1 MVNWYGNLG
10 VHYSIMLIRLEEKAK
25 KFFCEER
32 GDLVSSLGWMAI
44 MALVLV
50 LIKSI
55 VDGKLTAY
63 ANNIFTH
70 LDRVF
75 SS

>member
-1 MVNWYGNLG
+1 MKWYGNLG
-10 VHYSIMLIRLEEKAK
+10 VRYSLFLLDCKERAAGFAREEK
-25 KFFCEER
+25 

-50 LIKSI
+50 LVKGLI
-55 VDGKLTAY
+55 DGKLVGY
-63 ANNIFTH
+63 VNSIFVQ

-75 SS
+75 NP

>member
-1 MVNWYGNLG
+1 MGKWYGNLG
-10 VHYSIMLIRLEEKAK
+10 ACYSIALIRLGEKAK
-25 KFFCEER
+25 RFCREER

-55 VDGKLTAY
+55 VDGRLTAY
-63 ANNIFTH
+63 ANNIFSH
-70 LDRVF
+70 LDKIF
-75 SS
+75 TS